1 MSIGLYIQ
9 GGLGGRRSGGHSNP
23 GLAFSAL
30 EKFAPGTTLKGKR
43 TFVCGAREWKGPWCV
58 EIQAC
63 GQFLHIQP
71 PLNTA
76 EKAGKWLLGCHQS

>member
-30 EKFAPGTTLKGKR
+30 EKFAPGTTLKGR
-43 TFVCGAREWKGPWCV
+43 GHLFVGHGNGRDPGV
-58 EIQAC
+58 
-63 GQFLHIQP
+63 
-71 PLNTA
+71 
-76 EKAGKWLLGCHQS
+76 